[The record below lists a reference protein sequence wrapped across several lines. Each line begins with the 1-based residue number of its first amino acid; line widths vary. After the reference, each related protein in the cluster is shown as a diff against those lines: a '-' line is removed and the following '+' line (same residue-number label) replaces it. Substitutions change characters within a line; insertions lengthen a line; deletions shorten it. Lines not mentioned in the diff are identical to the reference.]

1 MMIKSREPALER
13 ISVTF
18 QVALTILC
26 FYLTIWTTGTLTMD
40 YLKSNKEHLI
50 IAFIIAPIWFGI
62 LELFEMGTMARIE
75 RYRTIFKK
83 YIMVALIGSFCMILL
98 IELFDY
104 KTLSTILIVKF
115 SLLNILVLSLQKV
128 IGRTILKYFRSKGF
142 NTRLILIIAD
152 DSTIPFINQIIATG
166 EWGYKI
172 RGIITNS
179 NKVKERFK
187 NNFPIYSEQ
196 DDYAKIIDQVIID
209 EVFFC
214 KQKFETQS
222 IEKFIAQ
229 SREIG
234 VIFHIHNNVLNFSG
248 LKPNLSYLNHQF
260 LLSFRN
266 TPGNYLALKIKG
278 TIDFFLTII
287 ILTFISPFML
297 LIALIIKLDDS
308 GPVFFKQVRVGRH
321 GRLFKL
327 LKFRTMVIDAE
338 KLQKEI
344 MELNEQDGPVF
355 KIKDDPRIT
364 KVGRFL
370 RKTSLDELPQF
381 INVLL
386 GDMSIVGPRP
396 PIPSE
401 VKQYKRSINR
411 RLSVNPGITCIWQV
425 SGRNNIP
432 FDQWMEMDME
442 YIDNWSLTLD
452 FIIILKTFK
461 VLFVGDGQ

>member
-1 MMIKSREPALER
+1 MIKSREPALER

-18 QVALTILC
+18 QVALTIFC
-26 FYLTIWTTGTLTMD
+26 FYLTIWASGTLTID
-40 YLKSNKEHLI
+40 YLKGNKEHLI
-50 IAFIIAPIWFGI
+50 LAFVLTPIWFGL
-62 LELFEMGTMARIE
+62 LELFEMGSMARIQ
-75 RYRTIFKK
+75 RYREIFQK
-83 YIMVALIGSFCMILL
+83 YVIVVFIGVSSLILL
-98 IELFDY
+98 RELFDH
-104 KTLSTILIVKF
+104 KSLSNVLLFRFAI
-115 SLLNILVLSLQKV
+115 LNILVLSLQKV
-128 IGRTILKYFRSKGF
+128 STRTILKYFRSKGF

-152 DSTIPFINQIIATG
+152 ESAISFINQIIATS

-172 RGIITNS
+172 RGIIS
-179 NKVKERFK
+179 SSAKIKKQFQDK
-187 NNFPIYSEQ
+187 FPIYPEH
-196 DDYAKIIDQVIID
+196 DNYAKIIDEIIID
-209 EVFFC
+209 EVFYC
-214 KQKFETQS
+214 KQKFETS
-222 IEKFIAQ
+222 NIEKFIAQ

-234 VIFHIHNNVLNFSG
+234 VIFHIHNTVLNFSG

-266 TPGNYLALKIKG
+266 TPGSYLALKIKG
-278 TIDFFLTII
+278 TIDFFLTILILI
-287 ILTFISPFML
+287 IISPIV
-297 LIALIIKLDDS
+297 LIISMIIKLDDG

-327 LKFRTMVIDAE
+327 LKFRTMVVNAE
-338 KLQKEI
+338 ELQKDI
-344 MELNEQDGPVF
+344 LQLNEQDGPVF
-355 KIKDDPRIT
+355 KIKNDPRIT

-442 YIDNWSLTLD
+442 YIDNWSLLLD
-452 FIIILKTFK
+452 FRIILKTFK
-461 VLFVGDGQ
+461 VLFAGDGQ